1 MASIE
6 ELRHRAWDLSS
17 KSVKYINA
25 INSIVYQNVV
35 NKPEPI
41 QPIKEEKINDY
52 SLEYIEKLIFQAN
65 EKVNSLKQPLGIIK
79 YINDKHNE
87 CIYKYNKFI
96 NK

>member
-6 ELRHRAWDLSS
+6 DLRHRAWDLSN

-25 INSIVYQNVV
+25 INSIVYQNVE
-35 NKPEPI
+35 NKPVQIEPI
-41 QPIKEEKINDY
+41 APEEINNY
-52 SLEYIEKLIFQAN
+52 SLEYIEKLILQAN
-65 EKVNSLKQPLGIIK
+65 EKVKTLKQPLDIIK
-79 YINDKHNE
+79 YINEKHNE